1 MAGAED
7 GPELG
12 LDAAL
17 LAEPAGGAARPAGPA
32 RRGRGARGGGGA
44 DNNNHENNN
53 NPIDNNYNNNSRGDG
68 NNEDNDG
75 NNEQDDVG
83 YVEGHSEEVVV
94 EMIEEVVVEEEAA
107 TTHSSKETQTETPEA
122 AGVADPQ
129 GSSRPALP
137 AKRVSFPEDAGIV
150 SGAVEPRD
158 PWRHALDA
166 TVEVIITAY
175 KESCLKLNVRPIPKL
190 IKQLQD
196 ITELSGRVEC
206 LDLRAE
212 KLDYKTCETLEEVFK
227 RLQFNEVNAESTSLD
242 EDGASALFDMIEY
255 YESAVHLNISFN
267 KHIGVRGWQA
277 AANLMKKT
285 GSLQILDA
293 RNSPVADQ
301 ALPFVARALRMH
313 SSLAVLHMENASMSG
328 RPLLLLVSA
337 LKMNLALRE
346 LYLADNKLNSGQDAL
361 QLGNLVKFNSTLQ
374 LLDLRNNSLMDSG
387 LQHVCEGL
395 KEQKKGLVTLVV
407 WNNQLSH
414 VGMQYVASMLPCT
427 QSLET
432 LNLGHNSVGN
442 EGVLRLKDG
451 LIANRSVL
459 RLGLA
464 CTRITCEGAVA
475 VAEFIAESPRIVRI
489 DLRENDVKTG
499 GLMALALALK
509 VNTSLARLDL
519 DKEPKKEQVKSF
531 LDTQKSLQTEIQN
544 YCKRNRDAARDRE
557 EDGTGPPCLSSPSS
571 PTTSFAALDLQS
583 QPQQEQQSAAGTQV
597 ESDGS
602 VPRPA
607 GRDRVEPGAVEE
619 RSLLF
624 AHQLVATAT
633 SPPPPMLL
641 SPLPPPTP
649 PAPPAPPPPPPPAA
663 VVRKPSRFRV
673 TISEEPWQS
682 QVKSG
687 AVQHMVRSGSQDL
700 GGGKSDSQR
709 PGVGAEESGRGTE
722 GPTASSGDEHRVRR
736 DGTQPGVSQ
745 ADGRARAQQSSG
757 EAVPAGPEDAA
768 LVRTPE
774 SDRSEVVLTN
784 DLARLTCDER
794 GAPMDGARG
803 GSGWS
808 LGSSAIFEGA
818 TNEDLAAVTLP
829 SDRSGRGER
838 TARHGEPG
846 TVAEG
851 AAWRPGR
858 DAAERRRKELV
869 SGGNGEDDGATRVPG
884 GGASCNGLTLGGDGS
899 TFVLD
904 HNSVDQAGLNEP
916 PEEEA
921 EVAAAAPVSV
931 GPCSESELELALERE
946 LERELDEELDHAGP
960 TPAVPNGLRPELVPD
975 GGCLATADGATKSAD
990 APPLGS
996 PEDDAGADVGVTAG
1010 VFGREMEQHSQGG
1023 SQETAH

>member
-1 MAGAED
+1 MAAVD
-7 GPELG
+7 D
-12 LDAAL
+12 DAMAVNAVLTL
-17 LAEPAGGAARPAGPA
+17 LS
-32 RRGRGARGGGGA
+32 
-44 DNNNHENNN
+44 
-53 NPIDNNYNNNSRGDG
+53 PIPLPQSPP
-68 NNEDNDG
+68 
-75 NNEQDDVG
+75 
-83 YVEGHSEEVVV
+83 S
-94 EMIEEVVVEEEAA
+94 I
-107 TTHSSKETQTETPEA
+107 SPTETPEA

-137 AKRVSFPEDAGIV
+137 AKRVSFPEDGGIV

-227 RLQFNEVNAESTSLD
+227 RMQFNEVNAESTSLD
-242 EDGASALFDMIEY
+242 EDGASALFDMVEY

-337 LKMNLALRE
+337 LKMNLAMRE

-442 EGVLRLKDG
+442 EGVLRLKEG

-509 VNTSLARLDL
+509 VNTSLARLDI
-519 DKEPKKEQVKSF
+519 DKEPKKEQVKCF
-531 LDTQKSLQTEIQN
+531 LDTQKNLQTEIQN

-557 EDGTGPPCLSSPSS
+557 DDGTGPPCLSSPSS

-583 QPQQEQQSAAGTQV
+583 QQEQQEQQSAAGTQV

-624 AHQLVATAT
+624 VQQLVATAT

-641 SPLPPPTP
+641 SPLPP

-682 QVKSG
+682 Q
-687 AVQHMVRSGSQDL
+687 
-700 GGGKSDSQR
+700 
-709 PGVGAEESGRGTE
+709 
-722 GPTASSGDEHRVRR
+722 
-736 DGTQPGVSQ
+736 
-745 ADGRARAQQSSG
+745 
-757 EAVPAGPEDAA
+757 
-768 LVRTPE
+768 
-774 SDRSEVVLTN
+774 
-784 DLARLTCDER
+784 
-794 GAPMDGARG
+794 
-803 GSGWS
+803 
-808 LGSSAIFEGA
+808 
-818 TNEDLAAVTLP
+818 
-829 SDRSGRGER
+829 
-838 TARHGEPG
+838 
-846 TVAEG
+846 
-851 AAWRPGR
+851 
-858 DAAERRRKELV
+858 
-869 SGGNGEDDGATRVPG
+869 
-884 GGASCNGLTLGGDGS
+884 
-899 TFVLD
+899 
-904 HNSVDQAGLNEP
+904 
-916 PEEEA
+916 
-921 EVAAAAPVSV
+921 
-931 GPCSESELELALERE
+931 
-946 LERELDEELDHAGP
+946 LDEELDHAGP

-990 APPLGS
+990 APPLS
-996 PEDDAGADVGVTAG
+996 LPEDDAGADVGVTAAG
-1010 VFGREMEQHSQGG
+1010 AFGRELEQHSQGG